1 MKDDAIMEISAQ
13 NLLPPLTVL
22 IFTKISSGSHFL
34 LLSILSIS
42 YVPFFFIENETDFR
56 CQLNIEMDFQLNVM
70 RVFVIGVDNV
80 SVGSEGPK
88 IGRARVTGGEW
99 AVLGAGIG
107 SWGMLRRGSRTGWL
121 GKAPE

>member
-80 SVGSEGPK
+80 SVGS
-88 IGRARVTGGEW
+88 
-99 AVLGAGIG
+99 
-107 SWGMLRRGSRTGWL
+107 
-121 GKAPE
+121 